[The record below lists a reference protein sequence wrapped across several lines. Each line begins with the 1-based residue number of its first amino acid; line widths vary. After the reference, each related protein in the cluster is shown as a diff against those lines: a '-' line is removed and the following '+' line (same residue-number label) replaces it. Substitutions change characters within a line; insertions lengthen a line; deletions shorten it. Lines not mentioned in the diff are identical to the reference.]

1 MIHLAKRCIIYS
13 LFSLSPKI
21 QRYCYHNYSF
31 SWWIILSQILD
42 NINNTSMNVFIQ
54 VSFFFWVLSS
64 LHIFNF
70 SKKNAK
76 VFQWSSTNVHSHQQG
91 MRISV
96 VLELHQHLRA
106 SVFFHFINTVN
117 VLSYLPML
125 DCSNVNC
132 LYWEIHGSWLK
143 VHQKQHWDLGGES
156 EALGITL

>member
-1 MIHLAKRCIIYS
+1 MIL
-13 LFSLSPKI
+13 
-21 QRYCYHNYSF
+21 
-31 SWWIILSQILD
+31 LSQLFILLMDHFVSILD

-91 MRISV
+91 MRIPV

-106 SVFFHFINTVN
+106 SVFFHFINIVN

-143 VHQKQHWDLGGES
+143 FTKSSTEIWEVKVKP
-156 EALGITL
+156 